1 MYVVLLLLIFS
12 PQLLQ
17 KDVIWLTAVCR
28 LEDISLV
35 VDELYSVARSS
46 AYKARWMLLGMLS
59 EMSLKKRL
67 NSVGDKQLPCG
78 TPVLVV

>member
-17 KDVIWLTAVCR
+17 GRDLVYCGFR

-35 VDELYSVARSS
+35 VDELYNIARSS
-46 AYKARWMLLGMLS
+46 AHKAR
-59 EMSLKKRL
+59 
-67 NSVGDKQLPCG
+67 
-78 TPVLVV
+78 

>member
-17 KDVIWLTAVCR
+17 KDVIWFTAVCR

-35 VDELYSVARSS
+35 VDELYNIARSS
-46 AYKARWMLLGMLS
+46 AYKAR
-59 EMSLKKRL
+59 
-67 NSVGDKQLPCG
+67 
-78 TPVLVV
+78 